1 MKPATLAA
9 YDRPVPRYT
18 SYPTAAQFDAKVGPA
33 QHADWLRELNGAS
46 ASLYLHVPFCRE
58 LCWYCACHT
67 MAMRR
72 PGTLDDYADALAEEL
87 LHVKQAAPG
96 LTLDAIQWGGGTPS
110 QLGPA
115 RLRMIGCRIATL
127 FDRRSGGETS
137 LELDPR
143 HCNGDTAEAIAEIGV
158 TRISLGVQDF
168 DPAVQQAINRIQS
181 FETTATAVGMLR
193 AEGIKRFNIDL
204 VYGLPHQ
211 TLEGLDRTLDLAL
224 KLSPSRFAVFG
235 YAHVPWMKPHQKLI
249 DEASLPNADLRA
261 AMAQRVTDR
270 LVDAGYTRIGLDH
283 YARPEDALAAAVHDG
298 GLQRNFQGYVADK
311 SPWIVG
317 VGASAISSLPRG
329 FSQNVSDAAQ
339 YMAAIRAGGFAT
351 ARGIGLTNDDR
362 LRGTIIERLMCNNHV
377 DLEQE
382 CRRFH
387 VDPEAFIVSIDQ
399 LPALERDGLVAKH
412 DWRLDVTEEGRP
424 LVRFICA
431 AFDRHFS
438 GAAGRHSRG
447 I

>member
-18 SYPTAAQFDAKVGPA
+18 SYPTAAQFDATVGSA
-33 QHADWLRELNGAS
+33 QHADWLSDLNGS
-46 ASLYLHVPFCRE
+46 TASLYLHVPFCRE

-72 PGTLDDYADALAEEL
+72 PGTLEAYADTLAEEL
-87 LHVKQAAPG
+87 VRIKQAAPG
-96 LTLDAIQWGGGTPS
+96 LVLDAIQWGGGTPS
-110 QLGPA
+110 QLGAA
-115 RLRMIGCRIATL
+115 RLRLIGRRIATL
-127 FDRRSGGETS
+127 FDRRCGAETS

-143 HCNGDTAEAIAEIGV
+143 QCNGAIAESIAEIGV

-181 FETTATAVGMLR
+181 FETTAAAIGMLR

-211 TLEGLDRTLDLAL
+211 TLESLDRTLDLAL

-235 YAHVPWMKPHQKLI
+235 YAHVPWMKSHQKLI
-249 DEASLPNADLRA
+249 DEASLPGADLRA

-270 LVDAGYTRIGLDH
+270 LVDAGYVRIGLDH
-283 YARPEDALAAAVHDG
+283 YARQDDALAAAARDG
-298 GLQRNFQGYVADK
+298 GLQRNFQGYVADN

-329 FSQNVSDAAQ
+329 FSQNVSDPAP
-339 YMAAIRAGGFAT
+339 YMAAIAQGGFAT
-351 ARGIGLTNDDR
+351 ARGVALTNDDR
-362 LRGTIIERLMCNNHV
+362 LRARIIERLMCDSQV

-387 VDPEAFIVSIDQ
+387 VDPEAFSVSIDQ
-399 LPALERDGLVAKH
+399 LPVLERDGLIAKD
-412 DWRLDVTEEGRP
+412 DWRLDVTDEGRP

-431 AFDRHFS
+431 AFDRHFT

>member
-18 SYPTAAQFDAKVGPA
+18 SYPTAAQFDASVGGDK
-33 QHADWLRELNGAS
+33 HSEWLQDLNGAA

-72 PGTLDDYADALAEEL
+72 PGTLDDYADAIGAEL
-87 LHVKQAAPG
+87 IRVNQAAPG
-96 LTLDAIQWGGGTPS
+96 LVLDTVQWGGGTPS
-110 QLGPA
+110 QLGAA
-115 RLRMIGCRIATL
+115 RLRMIGRRIATL
-127 FDRRSGGETS
+127 FNRRSGAETS

-143 HCNGDTAEAIAEIGV
+143 YCNGPIAEAIAEIGV

-168 DPAVQQAINRIQS
+168 DPAVQKAINRIQT
-181 FETTATAVGMLR
+181 FETTATAIGMLR
-193 AEGIKRFNIDL
+193 AEGIKCFNIDL

-211 TLEGLDRTLDLAL
+211 TLEGLKRTLDLAL
-224 KLSPSRFAVFG
+224 KLLPGRFAAFG

-249 DEASLPNADLRA
+249 DEASLPGADQRA
-261 AMAQRVTDR
+261 AMAQLVTDR
-270 LVDAGYTRIGLDH
+270 LVDAGYLRVGLDH
-283 YARPEDALAAAVHDG
+283 YARPDDTLAIAARKG
-298 GLQRNFQGYVADK
+298 GLQRSFQGYVADNA
-311 SPWIVG
+311 PWIVG

-329 FSQNVSDAAQ
+329 FSQNVSDPAQ
-339 YMAAIRAGGFAT
+339 YLSKIDGGFAT

-362 LRGTIIERLMCNNHV
+362 LRGTIIERLMCDNRV
-377 DLEQE
+377 DLDQE

-387 VDPEAFIVSIDQ
+387 VDTETFIASIGA
-399 LPALERDGLVAKH
+399 LPSLERDGLIAKEN
-412 DWRLDVTEEGRP
+412 WRLDVTEEGRP

-431 AFDRHFS
+431 AFDRHFT

>member
-18 SYPTAAQFDAKVGPA
+18 SYPTAAQFDAAVGPR
-33 QHADWLRELNGAS
+33 QHADWLRDLDGAV

-72 PGTLDDYADALAEEL
+72 PDTFDAYADALTEEL
-87 LHVKQAAPG
+87 LRIREMAPG
-96 LTLDAIQWGGGTPS
+96 LRLDAVQWGGGTPS
-110 QLGPA
+110 QLGPG
-115 RLRMIGCRIATL
+115 RLRTIGRRIANL
-127 FDRRSGGETS
+127 FDRRSGAETS

-143 HCNGDTAEAIAEIGV
+143 HCSGAIAEAIAEIGI

-181 FETTATAVGMLR
+181 FETTATAIGMLR
-193 AEGIKRFNIDL
+193 GEGIRHFNIDL
-204 VYGLPHQ
+204 VYGLPRQ
-211 TLEGLDRTLDLAL
+211 TLEGLERTLDLAL
-224 KLSPSRFAVFG
+224 ELSPSRFAVFG

-249 DEASLPNADLRA
+249 DAASLPGAGPRA

-270 LVDAGYTRIGLDH
+270 LVEAGYTRIGLDH
-283 YARPEDALAAAVHDG
+283 YARPDDALAAAARDG
-298 GLQRNFQGYVADK
+298 GLQRNFQGYVANH

-317 VGASAISSLPRG
+317 IGASAISSLPRG
-329 FSQNVSDAAQ
+329 FSQNSSDPARYVAA
-339 YMAAIRAGGFAT
+339 MAGGGFAAT
-351 ARGIGLTNDDR
+351 RGIALTDDDR
-362 LRGTIIERLMCNNHV
+362 LRATIIERLMCDNHV
-377 DLEQE
+377 DLERE

-387 VDPEAFIVSIDQ
+387 VDPETFIVSIDQ
-399 LPALERDGLVAKH
+399 LPALERDGLIAR
-412 DWRLDVTEEGRP
+412 DARRLDVTEEGRP
-424 LVRFICA
+424 LVRFVCA
-431 AFDRHFS
+431 AFDRHFN
-438 GAAGRHSRG
+438 GAADRHSRG